1 MAKKGQKF
9 RKFTNEEREEIVSK
23 YLSGKYSYEQVAKE
37 YQISWKTVE
46 SMVRKYKN
54 TGTTRA
60 LPKGRPKEKSL
71 TKEDYKERYEILKKI
86 PGLPQGTTREKVTF
100 INLYRNNYKLYNMCA
115 VLEISPKTYYKYR
128 NKEDPDYYDYLIIKE
143 IFDDSKGT
151 YGYRRIVEG
160 LKIKYDVV
168 MNGKKVLRIM
178 KKYNLMPNYIRK
190 SKKKNKNERIEDNV
204 KPNLLDR
211 NFTTD
216 APNKVWDTDVTYLVF
231 KGSRAYLST
240 IIDLYDRKVI
250 AYKISKRND
259 NKLVMDTLNEAISK
273 RKDVSGLILHSDQG
287 FQYTSYEYKAICE
300 SNGITISMS
309 RKGTPIDDS
318 PIESW
323 HSLLKKETL
332 YNNDITSLENYIE
345 LAREWIEFY
354 NTTRIKG
361 KKVNKKKGYK
371 KNDK

>member
-1 MAKKGQKF
+1 
-9 RKFTNEEREEIVSK
+9 
-23 YLSGKYSYEQVAKE
+23 
-37 YQISWKTVE
+37 
-46 SMVRKYKN
+46 
-54 TGTTRA
+54 
-60 LPKGRPKEKSL
+60 
-71 TKEDYKERYEILKKI
+71 
-86 PGLPQGTTREKVTF
+86 
-100 INLYRNNYKLYNMCA
+100 MCA
-115 VLEISPKTYYKYR
+115 VLNISPKTYYKYR

-160 LKIKYDVV
+160 LKIKYGVV

-178 KKYNLMPNYIRK
+178 KKYNLMPEYIRK
-190 SKKKNKNERIEDNV
+190 AKKKNKNERIEDNV
-204 KPNLLDR
+204 KPNLLNR

-216 APNKVWDTDVTYLVF
+216 APNKVWDTDVTYLIF

-240 IIDLYDRKVI
+240 IIDLYDRKVV
-250 AYKISKRND
+250 AYKISKHND

-273 RKDVSGLILHSDQG
+273 RKDVHGLIIHSDQG

-300 SNGITISMS
+300 SNGITISMA

-332 YNNDITSLENYIE
+332 YNNNITSLEEYIQLVE
-345 LAREWIEFY
+345 EWIEFY
-354 NTTRIKG
+354 NTTRIKS